1 MTSVV
6 KGLHQT
12 EPRGPCRG
20 APSLPTRQQ
29 QRVRIIRLLSLGFQ
43 FHLAASPRGRGSP
56 CSAPGLASDSN
67 SHPAS
72 VGGVLA
78 LPFVFPRKPRPRGL
92 ERALQGH
99 RSPSPPPAPA
109 HLALPAPPAG
119 RKGRVQGLLVIPP
132 PAPGSRNESLL
143 LSIPGEG
150 CLWAGACGHEL
161 VSKGSHRPSTDA
173 TLGDIEL
180 PRDTWGQAAR

>member
-99 RSPSPPPAPA
+99 RSPSPPARSGSPRPSGT
-109 HLALPAPPAG
+109 AG
-119 RKGRVQGLLVIPP
+119 RPQGPSSGSAGHPPTRPRLQERVSPAFDPWRGLLV
-132 PAPGSRNESLL
+132 GRS
-143 LSIPGEG
+143 
-150 CLWAGACGHEL
+150 LWARACL
-161 VSKGSHRPSTDA
+161 QRVTPSVH
-173 TLGDIEL
+173 G
-180 PRDTWGQAAR
+180 RDSGRH